1 VVIGAERKFISALVV
16 PDFGRLE
23 AWARARGIEFRDR
36 TDLCGRPEVAEFLL
50 ARIDEATPDLAPFER
65 IKKIAV
71 LDHDFEIEAGE
82 ITPTLKIRR
91 NIVERKY
98 KDVIDS
104 LYAG

>member
-1 VVIGAERKFISALVV
+1 MEQIDKS
-16 PDFGRLE
+16 
-23 AWARARGIEFRDR
+23 
-36 TDLCGRPEVAEFLL
+36 TPEL
-50 ARIDEATPDLAPFER
+50 ASFEK

-98 KDVIDS
+98 KDVIDA
-104 LYAG
+104 LYAS

>member
-1 VVIGAERKFISALVV
+1 MRCLERQEFVVG
-16 PDFGRLE
+16 G
-23 AWARARGIEFRDR
+23 WTARD
-36 TDLCGRPEVAEFLL
+36 TDA
-50 ARIDEATPDLAPFER
+50 ATPDLASYER

-71 LDHDFEIEAGE
+71 LDHDFELEAGE